1 MIAGS
6 NGRPGGWTT
15 NDQPKPPALT
25 PEAKRATQPI
35 AGIAKTIAAPV
46 AADAAADVAAAV
58 AEDDVTTTGARWARA
73 RARQSAPRI
82 LTSIVTAVTAA
93 SGGKATAAVTTAE
106 TWSGPGPP
114 RPTSGSKNPATVRI
128 EAPNPAS
135 TRHPNR

>member
-25 PEAKRATQPI
+25 PVAKRATQPI
-35 AGIAKTIAAPV
+35 AGIVKTIAAPV
-46 AADAAADVAAAV
+46 AADADADVAAAV
-58 AEDDVTTTGARWARA
+58 AEDDVTTTGARWVRA

-82 LTSIVTAVTAA
+82 LTSIVTAVTVA
-93 SGGKATAAVTTAE
+93 SGVKAIAE
-106 TWSGPGPP
+106 TWNGPGPP

-128 EAPNPAS
+128 EAPNPAA
-135 TRHPNR
+135 TRHLNR